1 MQVFYEEESFVLFLQ
16 GGHGLS
22 EDQIHQIQND
32 VMTFVSGL
40 RNGRARAAVQI
51 HPKTDD
57 CDKIKN

>member
-40 RNGRARAAVQI
+40 RNGIQLARR
-51 HPKTDD
+51 PRRKTEQAT
-57 CDKIKN
+57 